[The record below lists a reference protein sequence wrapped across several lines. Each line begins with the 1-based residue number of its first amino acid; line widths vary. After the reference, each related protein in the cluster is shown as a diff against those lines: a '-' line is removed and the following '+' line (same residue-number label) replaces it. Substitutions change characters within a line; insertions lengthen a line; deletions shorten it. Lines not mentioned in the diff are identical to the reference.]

1 MRPSPPG
8 ALRRV
13 EPRPLVRP
21 TRSQAEVEWL
31 PPYGDP
37 EVTLLGELATYLL
50 VGTVAALGVA
60 LLRRR
65 RLED

>member
-13 EPRPLVRP
+13 GLRPLVRP

-50 VGTVAALGVA
+50 VGAVAALGVA
-60 LLRRR
+60 LLHRRR
-65 RLED
+65 PED

>member
-1 MRPSPPG
+1 MRPSPSG

-13 EPRPLVRP
+13 GLRPLVRP

-50 VGTVAALGVA
+50 VGAVAALGVA
-60 LLRRR
+60 LLHRRR
-65 RLED
+65 PED